1 MCYIFIGR
9 KKKGE
14 KVKMRKM
21 REIISV
27 VIVFVFIISVLAG
40 CRTNTAVEPKPGQ
53 ETAEKTA
60 PPVVQQ
66 EQPEEKQTVEPEP
79 AQPADSGAETEPV
92 QTNVQQK
99 PEKDQDANKDNTG
112 SKASTPSVQTV
123 SSKAQSTPK
132 TAPANKTS
140 TQKAKANPPSKSSAP
155 KAGTSVNNSGLTQ
168 KVISTITAKAPKA
181 KRNSELDT
189 SAFNYAKA
197 IANGNQEYNDP
208 KLKEITG
215 GRAYMINSLMF
226 KTGSSYNE
234 ILSKIRSNVNPKTT
248 QYGLAVY
255 PHADKTILSVI
266 LVNSEESTKD
276 NTVVT
281 VPETKPTFTIRKDV
295 EQKIFAEINKQ
306 RVAAGATALSW
317 NESLAGKARA
327 AAEDWLKNGN
337 CNTPGNTGNHII
349 YNTSAGEIKEAAEEV
364 LKTIR
369 DLGSIPLKEGSATTD
384 DPDRVA
390 AKYPYPLL
398 QDPAYKTVGVGVCE
412 RKTGT
417 GSEYEIIACFSK

>member
-1 MCYIFIGR
+1 
-9 KKKGE
+9 
-14 KVKMRKM
+14 
-21 REIISV
+21 
-27 VIVFVFIISVLAG
+27 VFVFIISVLAG
-40 CRTNTAVEPKPGQ
+40 CRTNTAAEPKPGQ

-60 PPVVQQ
+60 SPVVQR
-66 EQPEEKQTVEPEP
+66 EQPEEKQTVE
-79 AQPADSGAETEPV
+79 AVQPAGSGSETGPV
-92 QTNVQQK
+92 QINTQQQ
-99 PEKDQDANKDNTG
+99 PEKDQDLNKDNTDG
-112 SKASTPSVQTV
+112 KVSTPSVQTV
-123 SSKAQSTPK
+123 SSKAPSTPK
-132 TAPANKTS
+132 TAPVNKTS

-181 KRNSELDT
+181 THNSKLDA
-189 SAFNYAKA
+189 SALNYAKA
-197 IANGNQEYNDP
+197 IANGNQGYNDP

-234 ILSKIRSNVNPKTT
+234 ILNKIRSDVNPKTT

-295 EQKIFAEINKQ
+295 ERKIFAEINKQ

-317 NESLAGKARA
+317 NESLAGKARV
-327 AAEDWLKNGN
+327 AAEDFIKGKNVN
-337 CNTPGNTGNHII
+337 LPDNTGDYVI

-364 LKTIR
+364 LKTIQ

-390 AKYPYPLL
+390 AKYSYPLL